1 MNFAWSLFSGHSD
14 CNTISSRLWIN
25 ILKHLETWWEYS
37 TLTVYITKYPT
48 IAIHCCYLNYIVM
61 QGVCSKIALK
71 MDKNSSQRAI
81 SELLGGIVIKCGP
94 ICYNHIL
101 AEVFSFT
108 IKVFFNCCLLCEVKI
123 VLSSVL
129 WSNSCNCF
137 FSFHLCAGFSHF
149 SENYLNQFP
158 PGEFLPAMSNFHLLV
173 FLATSNILPLKVMF
187 ICWLQVCD
195 EITANELQRDAL

>member
-1 MNFAWSLFSGHSD
+1 MYREVSIKAGHRWSTTIYKTSAVCLACLWVLPEASFLGTAD

-25 ILKHLETWWEYS
+25 ILKHLETWWEHS

-101 AEVFSFT
+101 AEVLRFI
-108 IKVFFNCCLLCEVKI
+108 IKVFFNRCLLCEVRI
-123 VLSSVL
+123 VFSSVL
-129 WSNSCNCF
+129 WCNSCNSVFFF
-137 FSFHLCAGFSHF
+137 FS
-149 SENYLNQFP
+149 
-158 PGEFLPAMSNFHLLV
+158 LV
-173 FLATSNILPLKVMF
+173 CRIFTL
-187 ICWLQVCD
+187 
-195 EITANELQRDAL
+195 